1 MTRKRERV
9 IQSVVDGRLN
19 FGKHKEKPLKH
30 VPTDYLVWLLEGF
43 CRLDTKG
50 YNSVRSMLESRNV
63 FLKDCSPKAK
73 TVEDIVEVEIEPIGE
88 DALREINEL
97 RKEMGLPPKRPK

>member
-1 MTRKRERV
+1 
-9 IQSVVDGRLN
+9 
-19 FGKHKEKPLKH
+19 
-30 VPTDYLVWLLEGF
+30 
-43 CRLDTKG
+43 
-50 YNSVRSMLESRNV
+50 MLESRNV

-73 TVEDIVEVEIEPIGE
+73 TVDDIVEVEIEHIGE